1 MHPQVTSCQDCWQD
15 YWHRI
20 QILRS
25 VACKNHPWSSTA
37 TGICSFQSYLRR
49 FWLESNIWEH
59 LRISSPTSRSPEG
72 VITWGGG
79 VPKESSGHTWGFIR
93 KHPKK
98 LIVNLPGCQPHMSTS
113 YWAYHW
119 WWCSVGRVETRG
131 DPPRHPQTCW
141 CRRYSV
147 AGFLWQI
154 RCLNKISLN

>member
-49 FWLESNIWEH
+49 FWLTSNTWEYV
-59 LRISSPTSRSPEG
+59 RISSPTSRSPEG

-79 VPKESSGHTWGFIR
+79 VPKESSGHTWVHFETFQKVECLLIYLSANLTWTLLVQPVIYGGVWWVGWKLKEILLNVL
-93 KHPKK
+93 KH
-98 LIVNLPGCQPHMSTS
+98 
-113 YWAYHW
+113 A
-119 WWCSVGRVETRG
+119 
-131 DPPRHPQTCW
+131 D
-141 CRRYSV
+141 V
-147 AGFLWQI
+147 AGTLLL
-154 RCLNKISLN
+154 CSSDG